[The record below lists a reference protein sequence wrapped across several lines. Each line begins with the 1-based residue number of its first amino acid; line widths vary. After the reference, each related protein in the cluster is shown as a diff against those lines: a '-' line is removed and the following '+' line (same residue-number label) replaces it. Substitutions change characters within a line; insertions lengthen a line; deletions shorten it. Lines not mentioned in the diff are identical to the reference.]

1 MFSRFIA
8 TSSTSNAYR
17 FLCLRLV
24 NFIFSNYTS
33 KPFFVQANCMGEMY
47 YNSRDAH
54 SQNRTFRAPLLRN
67 VHRYNSRD
75 AHSQNRTFRA
85 PLLRNVHCYN
95 SRDAH
100 SQNRTFRAPLLTA
113 NKVCAQLCFA
123 HERASTSSCWS
134 VKFPCKHEICPDLA
148 WRVNCNDT
156 SSHLLPTVS
165 NWLIS
170 HSMLC

>member
-1 MFSRFIA
+1 MFSRVIA

-17 FLCLRLV
+17 FFCLRLV

-67 VHRYNSRD
+67 VHCYNSRD
-75 AHSQNRTFRA
+75 AHLQNRTFRA

-95 SRDAH
+95 SRDAQYLRLSPKVNGFH
-100 SQNRTFRAPLLTA
+100 EPDTWSRSFKVMY
-113 NKVCAQLCFA
+113 NKKEHKRNLRSLVRRRNHYA
-123 HERASTSSCWS
+123 
-134 VKFPCKHEICPDLA
+134 
-148 WRVNCNDT
+148 
-156 SSHLLPTVS
+156 
-165 NWLIS
+165 
-170 HSMLC
+170 